1 MYAIIKTG
9 GKQIRVEEGKLIR
22 IERIPGDKGSEVV
35 FREILFVSGN
45 GENRIGTPYVEN
57 ASVIGEIVEQEK
69 GEKIIVFKMK
79 RRKNYRR
86 KKGHRQL
93 YTAVKIKEIRIAQ
106 SGGMKYGT

>member
-9 GKQIRVEEGKLIR
+9 GKQIRVEEGKLIK
-22 IERIPGDKGSEVV
+22 IERIPGDKGREVV
-35 FREILFVSGN
+35 FREVLFVSRN
-45 GENRIGTPYVEN
+45 GENRVGSPYVEN
-57 ASVIGEIVEQEK
+57 ASVIGEIVEQGK

-93 YTAVKIKEIRIAQ
+93 YTAVKIKEIRIA
-106 SGGMKYGT
+106 